1 MDRHYILSTRKALF
15 RKEKYIQAIQEA
27 KPKLIK
33 IAYEQM
39 SLLKTA

>member
-1 MDRHYILSTRKALF
+1 MSQIKEALF
-15 RKEKYIQAIQEA
+15 RKEKYIQAIQ
-27 KPKLIK
+27 KQNSKLIK